1 MESRENRRKA
11 SCFCVIVGYRSLDF
25 EPNAANAEDRLLAAS
40 IELKVY
46 SRRDFGFRQRVLQQG
61 RLGLLLLTG
70 PRGEFSDLW
79 VRLESFER
87 VVVTTEVFFFGLEFV
102 DCVVA
107 VTAERDRF
115 LHLIA
120 SEVFLE
126 PLIAMASARDQVMF
140 GGSLFRRSTAKQTI
154 RQWLVHC
161 VVNRCLGTGDFYSKE
176 PRA

>member
-1 MESRENRRKA
+1 M
-11 SCFCVIVGYRSLDF
+11 DF

-102 DCVVA
+102 A
-107 VTAERDRF
+107 VSYT
-115 LHLIA
+115 HLT
-120 SEVFLE
+120 L
-126 PLIAMASARDQVMF
+126 P
-140 GGSLFRRSTAKQTI
+140 TI
-154 RQWLVHC
+154 
-161 VVNRCLGTGDFYSKE
+161 YSV
-176 PRA
+176 